1 MASKNIRYKSDGS
14 KYYYY
19 YKKKRGKKKKR
30 GRKKTK
36 TEKSAVDRSWNY
48 KILKFEGRKQCG
60 YIGKYRKYGDAYKKM
75 QELLSENLKV
85 DIPVQYKNN
94 SKERG
99 RLNRFLCE
107 YAIMKKIKE
116 EGESNESLVRNIYG
130 KFVKH
135 VATSEKY
142 YLLEK
147 YPCLIEEKF
156 WVYGYNPRT
165 ERKDFKWICENIV
178 DGMEGIVN
186 IYIYNNKL
194 IIRHDNG
201 FEFVICKNM
210 SDTIRL
216 YNKLSKAYEK
226 NKFVVFTG
234 SVSGHTDRSAS
245 TISMIREKTGWPLM
259 KIYRKTTAI

>member
-36 TEKSAVDRSWNY
+36 TEKSSADRSWNY

-116 EGESNESLVRNIYG
+116 E
-130 KFVKH
+130 
-135 VATSEKY
+135 
-142 YLLEK
+142 
-147 YPCLIEEKF
+147 
-156 WVYGYNPRT
+156 
-165 ERKDFKWICENIV
+165 
-178 DGMEGIVN
+178 
-186 IYIYNNKL
+186 
-194 IIRHDNG
+194 
-201 FEFVICKNM
+201 
-210 SDTIRL
+210 
-216 YNKLSKAYEK
+216 
-226 NKFVVFTG
+226 
-234 SVSGHTDRSAS
+234 
-245 TISMIREKTGWPLM
+245 
-259 KIYRKTTAI
+259 